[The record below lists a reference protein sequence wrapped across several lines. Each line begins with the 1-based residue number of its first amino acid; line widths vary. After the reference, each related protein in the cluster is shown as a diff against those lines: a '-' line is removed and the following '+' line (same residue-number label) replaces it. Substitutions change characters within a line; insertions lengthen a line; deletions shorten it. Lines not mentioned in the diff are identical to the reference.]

1 MDKPDEEGCTEVPR
15 DESVSSERTLEL
27 GEPRESRSKKR
38 FEVRKLSPKHKKS
51 YRGDNDE
58 SSNGNSEIPRVDFR
72 GSGSESD

>member
-1 MDKPDEEGCTEVPR
+1 MDKPDEEPGAEVPR

-38 FEVRKLSPKHKKS
+38 FDVHKVSPKHSKS

-58 SSNGNSEIPRVDFR
+58 SSNGSEIPRVDFR